1 MSSIAIEASVDNL
14 GDMAMAKRI
23 FAIPDTLVVAIGPPT
38 CIRILYFR
46 ALECGQL
53 SKLKLIPISA
63 LDYTF
68 GDYLDKIKGLI
79 ETALRKACHLGII
92 LYVSCPDLLSQ
103 TDFDTMIQ
111 GLDNPRKIPVE
122 IFKRGPMEKRKT
134 SPSQRLDKIAAK
146 IEDFVKTRQ
155 LVLSKNADVC
165 ELPPL
170 AADYSGVLSLFPDDP
185 AVCQF
190 LLTGSGCANCPS
202 SVDRLNYNQ
211 FIFSRFD
218 DLQAVN
224 GCTNEIGEAIKKRFQ
239 MNHQTKEIE
248 LFLSIGTP
256 VTFMTGMND
265 HYLQASDLFAITATI
280 DTNGF
285 QTAEEGAAKAL
296 LKIARETLKKV
307 GIKKKRINIIGY
319 NPFLFGKRQH
329 FHEIETCLTSLGYTV
344 NVLGYESLDSFKT
357 ASEAELNLVFSR
369 QGLSMAK
376 WMEEMFQIP
385 YLFEIPIGIDSFNRW
400 LRDVGELLKTAIP
413 ESYYLNKE
421 PQQFPTFQ
429 VLLLGRNEILDQL
442 ETAIPND
449 FGITTIRGMKITDL
463 DLQQM
468 TVTHVIG
475 DPLYQ
480 NSFNGITQN
489 FKFIPMP
496 YPSLS
501 GNAFM
506 ELDYQY
512 MGQTGY
518 AYLKSFFSN
527 KVTA

>member
-1 MSSIAIEASVDNL
+1 MSSIAIETSVYNL
-14 GDMAMAKRI
+14 GDMEIAKRI
-23 FAIPDTLVVAIGPPT
+23 FAMPDTLVVAIGPPT

-53 SKLKLIPISA
+53 SKLKLIPISS

-68 GDYLDKIKGLI
+68 GDYLEKIKGVI
-79 ETALRKACHLGII
+79 EAALQENCYQGII

-111 GLDNPRKIPVE
+111 GLDNSRQIPVD
-122 IFKRGPMEKRKT
+122 IFKRGPLEKRKT
-134 SPSQRLDKIAAK
+134 SPSQRLDKIAAR

-155 LVLSKNADVC
+155 LVLSKNEAVC

-170 AADYSGVLSLFPDDP
+170 AADYSGVLSLFPEDS
-185 AVCQF
+185 AVCRF
-190 LLTGSGCANCPS
+190 LMTGSGCANCPS
-202 SVDRLNYNQ
+202 SMDKLNHNP

-218 DLQAVN
+218 DLQAVY
-224 GCTNEIGEAIKKRFQ
+224 GCTNEIGEAITKHFQ

-248 LFLSIGTP
+248 LFISIGTP

-265 HYLQASDLFAITATI
+265 HFLQTCDLFEVTCAI

-285 QTAEEGAAKAL
+285 QTAEEGVAKAL
-296 LKIARETLKKV
+296 LKIAKATLKKV
-307 GIKKKRINIIGY
+307 ENRKKRINIIGY

-329 FHEIETCLTSLGYTV
+329 FHEIETCLTSLGYAV
-344 NVLGYESLDSFKT
+344 NFLGYESLNSFKT
-357 ASEAELNLVFSR
+357 AAEAELNLVFSR
-369 QGLSMAK
+369 HGLSLAK
-376 WMEEMFQIP
+376 WMAELFQIP
-385 YLFEIPIGIDSFNRW
+385 YLFAMPIGIDGFNQW
-400 LRDVGELLKTAIP
+400 LRDVGVLLKTAIP

-421 PQQFPTFQ
+421 PQPCPVFR
-429 VLLLGRNEILDQL
+429 VLLLGENEILDQL
-442 ETAIPND
+442 EIVIPND
-449 FGITTIRGMKITDL
+449 FGIITIRANKIADL
-463 DLQQM
+463 NLQQM
-468 TVTHVIG
+468 TITHVIA

-480 NSFNGITQN
+480 NRINSITEKFQ
-489 FKFIPMP
+489 FIPMP

-501 GNAFM
+501 GNAFI

-518 AYLKSFFSN
+518 AYLKRFFAN

>member
-1 MSSIAIEASVDNL
+1 MSSITIETSVYNL
-14 GDMAMAKRI
+14 GDMEMAKRI
-23 FAIPDTLVVAIGPPT
+23 FAIPETLVVAVGPPT

-53 SKLKLIPISA
+53 SKLKLVPIRA

-68 GDYLDKIKGLI
+68 GNYLEKIKGVV
-79 ETALRKACHLGII
+79 EAALRKACYQGII

-103 TDFDTMIQ
+103 TDFDTMIE
-111 GLDNPRKIPVE
+111 GLDNPHQIPVE

-146 IEDFVKTRQ
+146 IADFVKTRP
-155 LVLSKNADVC
+155 LVLSKNAAVC

-170 AADYSGVLSLFPDDP
+170 AADYTGVLSLFPDDE

-190 LLTGSGCANCPS
+190 LMTGSGCANCPS
-202 SVDRLNYNQ
+202 SIDKLNHNP
-211 FIFSRFD
+211 FIFSRFN

-224 GCTNEIGEAIKKRFQ
+224 GCTNEIGEALTKRFQ
-239 MNHQTKEIE
+239 MNHQTKDIE

-265 HYLQASDLFAITATI
+265 HFLQTCDLFEMTCAI

-285 QTAEEGAAKAL
+285 QTAEEGVAKAL
-296 LKIARETLKKV
+296 LKIAKATLKKV
-307 GIKKKRINIIGY
+307 ENRKKRLNIIGY

-329 FHEIETCLTSLGYTV
+329 FDEIETCLTSLGYAV
-344 NVLGYESLDSFKT
+344 NFLGYESLGSFKT
-357 ASEAELNLVFSR
+357 AAEAELNLVFSR
-369 QGLSMAK
+369 HGLSLAK
-376 WMEEMFQIP
+376 WMAEMFEIP
-385 YLFEIPIGIDSFNRW
+385 YHFAMPIGIDGFNQW
-400 LRDVGELLKTAIP
+400 LRAVGTLLKTVIP

-421 PQQFPTFQ
+421 PQPCPAFR
-429 VLLLGRNEILDQL
+429 VLLLGENEILDQL
-442 ETAIPND
+442 EAAIPND
-449 FGITTIRGMKITDL
+449 FGIITIRANKITDQE
-463 DLQQM
+463 LQQM
-468 TVTHVIG
+468 TVTHVIA

-480 NSFNGITQN
+480 NKINRITEKFQ
-489 FKFIPMP
+489 FIPMP
-496 YPSLS
+496 YPCLS
-501 GNAFM
+501 GNVFI

-518 AYLKSFFSN
+518 AYLKGFFS
-527 KVTA
+527 KKMTV

>member
-1 MSSIAIEASVDNL
+1 MSSISIEASVYNL

-23 FAIPDTLVVAIGPPT
+23 FEIPDALVVVIGPPT

-46 ALECGQL
+46 ALECRQL
-53 SKLKLIPISA
+53 SKLKLIPISS

-68 GDYLDKIKGLI
+68 GDYLEKIKGFI
-79 ETALRKACHLGII
+79 EAVLQKSCHQGIV

-111 GLDNPRKIPVE
+111 GLDNPMQIPVE

-146 IEDFVKTRQ
+146 IEDFVKNRQ
-155 LVLSKNADVC
+155 LVLSKNEDIC

-170 AADYSGVLSLFPDDP
+170 AADYTGVLSLFPEDP

-202 SVDRLNYNQ
+202 SIDKFNHNP

-218 DLQAVN
+218 DLQAVY
-224 GCTNEIGEAIKKRFQ
+224 GCTYEMGEAITKRFQ
-239 MNHQTKEIE
+239 KNHQTKEIE

-265 HYLQASDLFAITATI
+265 RYLQACDLFATTATI

-296 LKIARETLKKV
+296 LKIARETFEKV
-307 GIKKKRINIIGY
+307 EIRKKRINIIGY

-329 FHEIETCLTSLGYTV
+329 FHEIETCLTSLGYAV
-344 NVLGYESLDSFKT
+344 NFLGYESLDSFKS

-369 QGLSMAK
+369 HGLSLAK
-376 WMEEMFQIP
+376 WMEEMFQTP
-385 YLFEIPIGIDSFNRW
+385 YLFEIPIGINGFNQW
-400 LRDVGELLKTAIP
+400 LREVGALLKTAIP
-413 ESYYLNKE
+413 ESCYLNKE
-421 PQQFPTFQ
+421 PQQFPDFRA
-429 VLLLGRNEILDQL
+429 LLLGENEIMDQL
-442 ETAIPND
+442 ETSIPHD
-449 FGITTIRGMKITDL
+449 FGITTIREMKITDL
-463 DLQQM
+463 NLQKM
-468 TVTHVIG
+468 TVTHIIG
-475 DPLYQ
+475 DPLYR

-501 GNAFM
+501 GNAFL

-518 AYLKSFFSN
+518 AYLKRFFAN
-527 KVTA
+527 EVTA